1 MSGDSPL
8 NVPGGSDS
16 SFFPSGRLFPLP
28 NFVLFPH
35 VVRALHIFEPRYCV
49 MLERALAT
57 DKLITMSTLCPGWE
71 ATYQDSPA
79 IQPIVCIGKIIHHE
93 PTADG
98 RHNILLQGRTRAR
111 VIRELEKVELFR
123 VAELETIDDR
133 LASDGDN
140 VGSSDC
146 IARSLDRIFR
156 CILTCFSG
164 IPLAALMQQQS
175 LSKTTINALT
185 YMIAGLLPLNL
196 DFQLKLLTETCPRH
210 RLSLIEQWLSD
221 TTGYPI
227 DDEGPPTSGSPKK
240 PTSPGDDDFPPN
252 FSLN

>member
-1 MSGDSPL
+1 MAGDSPL
-8 NVPGGSDS
+8 NIPGGSNS

-35 VVRALHIFEPRYCV
+35 VVRALHIFEPRYCA

-57 DKLITMSTLCPGWE
+57 DNMITMSTLCPGWE
-71 ATYQDSPA
+71 STYQDSPA

-111 VIRELEKVELFR
+111 VIRELEMVELFR
-123 VAELETIDDR
+123 VAELETIDDI
-133 LASDGDN
+133 LASDSDS
-140 VGSSDC
+140 VASSDC

-175 LSKTTINALT
+175 LSETTINAIS
-185 YMIAGLLPLNL
+185 YVIAGLLPLNL
-196 DFQLKLLTETCPRH
+196 DFQLKLLTETCPRR

-221 TTGYPI
+221 TTGYPFK
-227 DDEGPPTSGSPKK
+227 DDVTPTPDSPPKTTSFR
-240 PTSPGDDDFPPN
+240 DDDFPPS